1 MPIYTCNVTYE
12 RYVRYVYA
20 MSFILD
26 GAVIHVMIAQEEA
39 TRALC
44 VYILLGWVRV
54 RRCMKIQ
61 SFKSEAMIEKLD

>member
-1 MPIYTCNVTYE
+1 M
-12 RYVRYVYA
+12 
-20 MSFILD
+20 LD